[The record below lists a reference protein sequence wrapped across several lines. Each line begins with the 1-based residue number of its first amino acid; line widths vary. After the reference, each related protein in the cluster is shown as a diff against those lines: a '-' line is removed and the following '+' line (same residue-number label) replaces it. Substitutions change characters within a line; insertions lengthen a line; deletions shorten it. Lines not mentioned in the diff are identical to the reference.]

1 MTLTAPRL
9 TVADL
14 QGSRR
19 RARKERTVHLLFQA
33 AATVSII
40 ISAAI
45 IWSLAAEAWTFIS
58 QVDTGEL
65 WTTGWFP
72 RRGNYDIKTIVV
84 GSLLVTGV
92 ALVVAIP
99 LGLGCAVYLSEYAP
113 PNVRRV
119 LKPVLEIL
127 AGIPSVVLGFFA
139 LTWISPQLVQRFVD
153 GSTQFNMA
161 AAGIGVGILIIPLV
175 ASVSEDAM
183 RSVPQSM
190 REAAYGVGAR
200 KVTTSV
206 RVVMPA
212 AVSGIVAALIVAI
225 SRAIGETMIV
235 FLAAGGT
242 GLFETDVFQPGLTM
256 TAAMAT
262 QAAGTDQVVGEAL
275 TFQSLFFVGMLLFLI
290 TLVLNLAADRFVR
303 RVRQRY

>member
-19 RARKERTVHLLFQA
+19 RARKERAVHLLFQA

-84 GSLLVTGV
+84 GSVLVTGI

-242 GLFETDVFQPGLTM
+242 GLFTTDVFQPGLTM
-256 TAAMAT
+256 TAATAT